1 MASGAIIARPRCKQP
16 ILEGGVCG
24 SWGQHCFRE
33 TTSTLF
39 GVSTRQC
46 LRDACVSM
54 TCRHMGAF
62 LTAVPQPRFQSLG
75 QPCKE
80 NTAILSAAELTL
92 PQGMGL
98 AGVLAVDSTVT

>member
-1 MASGAIIARPRCKQP
+1 MWFLGTVLFQRNH
-16 ILEGGVCG
+16 
-24 SWGQHCFRE
+24 QHSFWC
-33 TTSTLF
+33 
-39 GVSTRQC
+39 RQC
-46 LRDACVSM
+46 LRDARVSM